1 MRDKTF
7 DCWGEP
13 IDAVMEIA
21 EAAFAVDENGDLPKA
36 VLREREKALTDTL
49 NRVSAYREHG
59 IRNDL
64 VHTVFEKRLQLIKDA
79 KTVQALKEIQSEPNP
94 RYNGSRFIA
103 GPACVPE
110 EEMIFWS
117 LATMKAPLISEAL
130 KRYME
135 LFQATF
141 GFMPGEEL
149 PEEDDS
155 TDRRSFA

>member
-1 MRDKTF
+1 MNDKVF

-13 IDAVMEIA
+13 IDTVMEIA
-21 EAAFAVDENGDLPKA
+21 EAAFTDDLDEDLPKA

-49 NRVSAYREHG
+49 NRVSAYRERG

-64 VHTVFEKRLQLIKDA
+64 VHTVFEKRLQLIRDA
-79 KTVQALKEIQSEPNP
+79 KTVQTLKEIQSEPKP
-94 RYNGSRFIA
+94 RYNGGRFFP

-110 EEMIFWS
+110 EEMIYWS
-117 LATMKAPLISEAL
+117 LASLQAPLVSEAL
-130 KRYME
+130 NRYME

-141 GFMPGEEL
+141 GFLPGEEL